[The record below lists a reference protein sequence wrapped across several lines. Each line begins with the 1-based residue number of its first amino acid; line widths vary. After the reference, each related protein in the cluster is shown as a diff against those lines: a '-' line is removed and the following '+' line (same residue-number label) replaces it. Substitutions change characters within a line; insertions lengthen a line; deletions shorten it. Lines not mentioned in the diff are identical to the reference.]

1 MHQKREVT
9 RKGER
14 MYPFHEHG
22 WAKERIEEAIKVCE
36 HDRLAS
42 QLRMASGGAHRS
54 SRGSAGV
61 AFLTALFR
69 G

>member
-1 MHQKREVT
+1 
-9 RKGER
+9 
-14 MYPFHEHG
+14 MYPFEELG
-22 WAKERIEEAIKVCE
+22 WSKERIEEAIKVCE

-42 QLRMASGGAHRS
+42 QLRMASRGAHRS